1 MYDTA
6 IDVLLQHAQEL
17 ESDASNL
24 TDSDESE
31 QMLENAEECKAAAE
45 KLQQIADLT

>member
-1 MYDTA
+1 MYDAA
-6 IDVLLQHAQEL
+6 IDLLLQHAQEL

-24 TDSDESE
+24 ADSNELE
-31 QMLENAEECKAAAE
+31 QILEHAEQCRAAAE